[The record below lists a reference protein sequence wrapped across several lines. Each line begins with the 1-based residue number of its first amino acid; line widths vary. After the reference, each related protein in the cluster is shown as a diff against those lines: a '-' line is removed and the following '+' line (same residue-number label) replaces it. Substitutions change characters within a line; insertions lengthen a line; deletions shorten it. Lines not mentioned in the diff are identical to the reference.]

1 MPVDEN
7 WSLWLFCSESHQ
19 GILLSPA
26 TTLLTSTNHELYICQ
41 QLDVGLLIGLVE
53 MRAVTVNLTT
63 PSHTLMP
70 TQLRFPRCHRSRFG
84 WSLNQAFVGAWSS
97 SVNLSQQ
104 NPTRHTSPQGGS
116 NSRKIGGAAPR
127 GHVMES
133 FFLSVHVAWCSAHVD
148 SYCMSAALKVERNRS
163 VEKNAAILKSDFVD
177 SKSRRLQRPNRHCL
191 SKQRLLGTDL

>member
-1 MPVDEN
+1 MA
-7 WSLWLFCSESHQ
+7 FCSESHQ
-19 GILLSPA
+19 GIVLSPA

-133 FFLSVHVAWCSAHVD
+133 FFVCT
-148 SYCMSAALKVERNRS
+148 RS
-163 VEKNAAILKSDFVD
+163 VVLRA
-177 SKSRRLQRPNRHCL
+177 C
-191 SKQRLLGTDL
+191 RLLLHVCSLESGEEPIRRKERSHLEVRFC